1 MVFTQVLEKILHV
14 IVVTNFPNYADHP
27 WIFGLYGAFAA
38 GIFEELGR
46 FILFTWLLKKYLN
59 YKGGLSFGIGWGGI
73 EAVVLMLMI
82 IVPNIIFAFL
92 INAGTLESSLAAQ
105 IPADQLVTLKE
116 TVLNQGISF
125 YMLACVER
133 FFAVFIQ
140 IALSLLV
147 LLGVANKKFLYVI
160 YAILIHAAIDYP
172 LAFYQ
177 TGHIKSLWIIECYVA
192 VFGVLAIVFITKTKK
207 RFQ

>member
-1 MVFTQVLEKILHV
+1 MLEKILHV